1 MGDDAELFPLGSP
14 ASGISTTPSGSWRP
28 DRTEGGYD
36 VVHAH
41 DFRVLNAGVE
51 LSQKYNCPIVA
62 TKHTVPAEYRIAIE
76 GR

>member
-1 MGDDAELFPLGSP
+1 M
-14 ASGISTTPSGSWRP
+14 ASSA

-36 VVHAH
+36 VVHAR

-62 TKHTVPAEYRIAIE
+62 AEHTVPAEYRIAIE

>member
-1 MGDDAELFPLGSP
+1 M
-14 ASGISTTPSGSWRP
+14 ASSA